1 VAAQPWRS
9 GGRRDWRKGQNMLI
23 ALLILFI
30 LGVIVFGILS
40 FTVHHL
46 FLIGFIIAIILL
58 LGHFGFLARRHA

>member
-1 VAAQPWRS
+1 
-9 GGRRDWRKGQNMLI
+9 MLI

-46 FLIGFIIAIILL
+46 FLIGLIIAAVLL
-58 LGHFGFLARRHA
+58 LGHLGFLGTRRHA

>member
-1 VAAQPWRS
+1 
-9 GGRRDWRKGQNMLI
+9 MLLLI

-30 LGVIVFGILS
+30 LAVIAFGILS

-58 LGHFGFLARRHA
+58 LGHLGFLGTRRHA